1 MAIPQEIKDMRP
13 KGLGTAN
20 EVRLIGG
27 HYYVYEVSSKWD
39 DVKGRPKKTTGKCIG
54 KIDPQLG
61 FIANKYYIDT
71 YHQPV
76 IESHVRHY
84 GAVEMFRQLGKDIAQ
99 ELRNCFPDIFR
110 QIEVFALLRLVFAST
125 GKTMKYDYEH
135 SWLCNV
141 YPDIGVC
148 DSSVKRMLEKLSMRQ
163 DAMTRFM
170 KSFVETGH
178 ELIFDGTSI
187 MCSTSDSYAVK
198 GHNSSGKWHDQY
210 RLLYVF
216 DKTNKAPLFFRVLPG
231 NILDKSAFL
240 ETLRQSGAK
249 DSVIIADKGFYSKP
263 NLSYMMERGMRFIL
277 PLQDNTKMIPESF
290 DAKEGDSRFDGRFTY
305 KGRNIWF
312 KVLPSGDKGNRL
324 FIYQDDFRKAEFN
337 SRFTEKQEK
346 EYGEELL
353 TDKDLLSN
361 NRRGLFAFVSN
372 LKCDAKQVYLLYKE
386 RWEIENCFDYM
397 KNSVVRKPLH
407 AHDNETIEAQCFI
420 NHVALLYFYRFLRAM
435 DNAGLKD
442 DYSPEEI
449 IKRGNNIYKISEGL
463 GHKQL
468 TEMTV
473 EDAELFKRLEVN
485 L

>member
-61 FIANKYYIDT
+61 FIANKYYVDT
-71 YHQPV
+71 YHQPM

-84 GAVEMFRQLGKDIAQ
+84 GAVEMFRQLGSDISQ
-99 ELRNCFPDIFR
+99 ELRHCFPDIFR

-148 DSSVKRMLEKLSMRQ
+148 DSSIKRMLEKLSMRL
-163 DAMTRFM
+163 DAMAAFM
-170 KSFVETGH
+170 RSFSAAGH

-216 DKTNKAPLFFRVLPG
+216 DRTNKAPLFFRVLPG
-231 NILDKSAFL
+231 NLVDRSAFI
-240 ETLRQSGAK
+240 ETLRQSGAG
-249 DSVIIADKGFYSKP
+249 DAVIVADKGFYSKA
-263 NLSYMMERGMRFIL
+263 NLSYMMEKGMHFIL
-277 PLQDNTKMIPESF
+277 PLQDNTKMIPASF
-290 DAKEGDSRFDGRFTY
+290 DEVEGDSRFDGRFTY
-305 KGRNIWF
+305 KGRNIWY
-312 KVLPSGDKGNRL
+312 KVFSSGDNGNRV

-346 EYGEELL
+346 EYGEIPL

-361 NRRGLFAFVSN
+361 NRRGVFAFVSN
-372 LKCDAKQVYLLYKE
+372 LGCDAKQVYLTYKE

-397 KNSVVRKPLH
+397 KNNVVRKALH
-407 AHDNETIEAQCFI
+407 AQDNETIEAQCFI
-420 NHVALLYFYRFLRAM
+420 NHVALLYFYRLLKAM
-435 DNAGLKD
+435 DKAGLKENH
-442 DYSPEEI
+442 SPEEI
-449 IKRGNNIYKISEGL
+449 IKRGNNIYKISKYL

-468 TEMTV
+468 TEMTAD
-473 EDAELFKRLEVN
+473 DAEIFKRLGVD